1 MEKNLAD
8 SLRLHAK
15 TKPQHIALIEGD
27 QSWTYAQLN
36 DHVDLGA
43 HSLLQLGLK
52 PGDVVGL
59 CLKDHFAHVVLMWS
73 CMRAGLVMLPLDW
86 RWTYAEAKAVID
98 HFKAVNVV
106 VEPDHQLQQMTTCV
120 WTDLLNDTLPK
131 PDEIPELTT
140 MDSPLLLSLSSGTTG
155 RPKGPMITH
164 QHFLRRFWTHWVNLG
179 LNASSRYIC
188 ATPLYFGGGRTFT
201 LSVMF
206 SGGTVI
212 LHPPPFEPFELANAI
227 QKYSA
232 NALFLV
238 PTQLRRL
245 LACDAE
251 VKNVFGSLQ
260 LLISSGSPLQPNE
273 REAILKTIC
282 PGFFE
287 YYAST
292 EGGGVSLC
300 TPQDFK
306 KYLTSVGRPI
316 FGVEVSI
323 VDDEDVDVGC
333 GKVGKLRYKGPGVAD
348 SFYNDPQSSAEHFK
362 NGWFYPGDLA
372 ELNEDGYIFLRG
384 RSKEMIIRGG
394 VNIYPNEI
402 QDTLMTMPG
411 VHDCC
416 VLGIEDPELGER
428 VACAWVG
435 ESHLSQEKLELH
447 CREFL
452 APYKVPSLWI
462 QLQELP
468 VNSGGKVVKDQIRLR
483 LTHGKKSS

>member
-1 MEKNLAD
+1 MEKNLSD

-15 TKPQHIALIEGD
+15 TKPRQIALIEGD
-27 QSWTYAQLN
+27 QSWTYEQFN
-36 DHVDLGA
+36 DLVDLGA

-52 PGDVVGL
+52 AGDVVGL
-59 CLKDHFAHVVLMWS
+59 CLKDHCAHVVLMWS
-73 CMRAGLVMLPLDW
+73 CMRAGVVMLPLDW
-86 RWTYAEAKAVID
+86 RWTYSEAKAVIE
-98 HFKAVNVV
+98 HFKAALVV
-106 VEPDHQLQQMTTCV
+106 VEPDHQLQAIKTCV
-120 WTDLLNDTLPK
+120 WSDLLKDNVPK
-131 PDEIPELTT
+131 PFNIPEMTT
-140 MDSPLLLSLSSGTTG
+140 LDSPLLLSLSSGTTG

-164 QHFLRRFWTHWVNLG
+164 QHFLRIFWTHWINLG

-188 ATPLYFGGGRTFT
+188 ATPMYFGGGRTFT
-201 LSVMF
+201 LSVLF

-212 LHPPPFEPFELANAI
+212 LYPPPFEPIDLAQTI

-245 LACDAE
+245 LACDAD
-251 VKNVFGSLQ
+251 VKNVFGALQ

-273 REAILKTIC
+273 REAIFKTIC
-282 PGFFE
+282 PEFNE

-323 VDDEDVDVGC
+323 VDDEDNDIGF
-333 GKVGKLRYKGPGVAD
+333 GQVGKLRYKGPGVAD

-362 NGWFYPGDLA
+362 KGWFYPGDLA
-372 ELNEDGYIFLRG
+372 EVNEDGYVFLRG
-384 RSKEMIIRGG
+384 RSKDMIIRGG

-402 QDTLMTMPG
+402 QDTLMTLPG
-411 VHDCC
+411 LHDCC
-416 VLGIEDPELGER
+416 VLGIEDADLGER
-428 VACAWVG
+428 IACAWVG

-452 APYKVPSLWI
+452 APYKVPSHWI
-462 QLQELP
+462 ELDELP

-483 LTHGKKSS
+483 LMHGKKSI

>member
-1 MEKNLAD
+1 
-8 SLRLHAK
+8 
-15 TKPQHIALIEGD
+15 
-27 QSWTYAQLN
+27 
-36 DHVDLGA
+36 
-43 HSLLQLGLK
+43 
-52 PGDVVGL
+52 
-59 CLKDHFAHVVLMWS
+59 
-73 CMRAGLVMLPLDW
+73 
-86 RWTYAEAKAVID
+86 
-98 HFKAVNVV
+98 
-106 VEPDHQLQQMTTCV
+106 
-120 WTDLLNDTLPK
+120 
-131 PDEIPELTT
+131 
-140 MDSPLLLSLSSGTTG
+140 
-155 RPKGPMITH
+155 
-164 QHFLRRFWTHWVNLG
+164 
-179 LNASSRYIC
+179 
-188 ATPLYFGGGRTFT
+188 
-201 LSVMF
+201 
-206 SGGTVI
+206 
-212 LHPPPFEPFELANAI
+212 
-227 QKYSA
+227 
-232 NALFLV
+232 
-238 PTQLRRL
+238 
-245 LACDAE
+245 

-468 VNSGGKVVKDQIRLR
+468 VNSGGKVVKEQIKNLIVRR
-483 LTHGKKSS
+483 Q